1 MSTPPNQ
8 DPRVD
13 QAAVT
18 DESLLTAHE
27 RALGAKADERGRYRL
42 LPLNLLFVFSG
53 LIFFAGTY
61 LNRFSGHFDP
71 HVYNEHAL
79 PHTGAEVAVALTP
92 EQVVEKG
99 KKLFNN
105 AACNTCHQVT
115 GLGVPATYP
124 PLAGSEW
131 VNGSEERV
139 IRIVLHGLQGK
150 VTVKGADY
158 SAAAMPTF
166 GKVAGSGY
174 NWSDDK
180 IAAVLTYVRQEWG
193 NTAGPIT
200 TEQVAAI
207 HAKEGDHKPWTADEL
222 LKLP

>member
-1 MSTPPNQ
+1 MSQSPNN
-8 DPRVD
+8 DPRLD

-18 DESLLTAHE
+18 DESLLNTHE
-27 RALGAKADERGRYRL
+27 KLLGTKPDDRANYRL

-61 LNRFSGHFDP
+61 LNEYSGHFDP
-71 HVYNEHAL
+71 KIYNELAL
-79 PHTGAEVAVALTP
+79 PHAGGPEVVKVDPVAL
-92 EQVVEKG
+92 G

-115 GLGVPATYP
+115 GLGQPGVYP
-124 PLAGSEW
+124 PLVGSEW
-131 VNGSEERV
+131 VVGSEERL

-150 VTVKGADY
+150 VSVKGVEY
-158 SAAAMPTF
+158 NAAAMPAF

-180 IAAVLTYVRQEWG
+180 IAAVLTYIRQEWG
-193 NTAGPIT
+193 NSAGPVT
-200 TEQVAAI
+200 TESVAAI
-207 HAKEGDHKPWTADEL
+207 RAKEGDHKAWSSEEL
-222 LKLP
+222 VKLP